1 MPTILIVANQTLGG
15 EALTECIEKRR
26 RLGPCSFYVVV
37 PATPPKEHLTWTE
50 GEARAI
56 AAQRLEGC
64 LDQLRATGADV
75 EGEVGDANPMLAV
88 ADAMNHHEFDAV
100 IVATL
105 PAGLSRW
112 LKLSLPDRIARRY
125 GLPVDH
131 VVVAPSHV

>member
-56 AAQRLEGC
+56 PAGRVVAVAEAQPAGPNRPA
-64 LDQLRATGADV
+64 LRAPGRSRRRRTVPRVTGPPRV
-75 EGEVGDANPMLAV
+75 RR
-88 ADAMNHHEFDAV
+88 
-100 IVATL
+100 T
-105 PAGLSRW
+105 S
-112 LKLSLPDRIARRY
+112 AR
-125 GLPVDH
+125 
-131 VVVAPSHV
+131 SW